1 MDMPCSTVILTDFT
15 ASGRRSAPLIPAWA
29 SGWCNC
35 SAGQLPNRLCLL
47 EEAGDEGGSLPLSS
61 AHIKSTKAGSP
72 FDRKLHSSLTCAR
85 GFNYRRCG
93 WRPSATLNHGSSLTA
108 RCGSMLESGRSWLGM
123 YRHDQCLAGQPSPC
137 QSFRLKPGQNLVGQL
152 WQQL

>member
-1 MDMPCSTVILTDFT
+1 MDMPCCTVILTDFT

-47 EEAGDEGGSLPLSS
+47 EEAVDEGGSLPLNS

-85 GFNYRRCG
+85 GFNYRTCG
-93 WRPSATLNHGSSLTA
+93 WRHSATPTTA
-108 RCGSMLESGRSWLGM
+108 RCSRPAAAACWS
-123 YRHDQCLAGQPSPC
+123 LAGVGLKCTSTVNALLGSPAHANA
-137 QSFRLKPGQNLVGQL
+137 SD
-152 WQQL
+152 